1 MESSLFLQISQEFQS
16 LSGGDGLAV
25 MTLSAR
31 DIGILEFNKKNNF
44 F

>member
-1 MESSLFLQISQEFQS
+1 MESSLFLQISQEFHS

-25 MTLSAR
+25 ITLAAE